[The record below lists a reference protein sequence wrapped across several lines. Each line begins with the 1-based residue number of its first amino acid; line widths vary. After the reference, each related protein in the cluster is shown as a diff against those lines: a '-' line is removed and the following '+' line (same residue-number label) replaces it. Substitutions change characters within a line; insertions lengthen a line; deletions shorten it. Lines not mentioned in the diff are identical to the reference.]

1 MTRDNEH
8 PGGHPP
14 SRRLARA
21 VGQTLGAIIVSS
33 LLAGAVGC
41 SRSRAT
47 QEQPQRREMA
57 FAVEVRRL
65 EPRRVDYRVSAVGSV
80 EAFENVQ
87 ITARVSG
94 AVEGVHFKEGDKLKK
109 GAPLAEI
116 EPQRYALAA
125 ASARASVQRA
135 EAGAS
140 EAQRELER
148 AEKLRAEGVAS
159 SVEVS
164 TWQTKLATA
173 QAEVAQSK
181 AALGVAEL
189 NLRDARVRAP
199 INGTIQTRNVQT
211 GQYVQTGAVL
221 ATLIRRDPMLLKF
234 RVTEAEAAKLS
245 VGMSARFK
253 VKDDPAEYTAK
264 ITYVAGAADSN
275 SRMVSAIGE
284 IENPVDSLRPGTFA
298 EVHVPIGSTEVALV
312 APETAIRPSER
323 GFLAYVVEGDVAR
336 PRVLQLGL
344 RTPDGL
350 VEVKSGLKAGELLVV
365 RGAEALKD
373 GAKVRVSDAK
383 PGAPPPGPGA
393 RAASSGP

>member
-1 MTRDNEH
+1 MTRDHAH
-8 PGGHPP
+8 PGEHFFGV
-14 SRRLARA
+14 RA
-21 VGQTLGAIIVSS
+21 LVVLGLLGSS
-33 LLAGAVGC
+33 LTAALGC

-65 EPRRVDYRVSAVGSV
+65 EPRLVDYKVSAVGSV
-80 EAFENVQ
+80 DAFENVQ

-116 EPQRYALAA
+116 EPQRYSLAA
-125 ASARASVQRA
+125 ASARAAVQR
-135 EAGAS
+135 S
-140 EAQRELER
+140 EAAVSEAERELER

-159 SVEVS
+159 SVEVAN
-164 TWQTKLATA
+164 WQTKLATA

-221 ATLIRRDPMLLKF
+221 ATLIRRDPMLVRF
-234 RVTEAEAAKLS
+234 RVTEPEAAKLS
-245 VGMSARFK
+245 VGTTARFRVKDNPDEYSAR
-253 VKDDPAEYTAK
+253 
-264 ITYVAGAADSN
+264 ITYVAGSADSN
-275 SRMVSAIGE
+275 SRMVSVIGE
-284 IENPVDSLRPGTFA
+284 IENPVDALRPGTFA
-298 EVHVPIGSTEVALV
+298 EISVPIGSTERALV

-323 GFLAYVVEGDVAR
+323 GFLAFVVEGDVAR

-350 VEVKSGLKAGELLVV
+350 VEVKSGLKPGEQLVI

-373 GAKVRVSDAK
+373 GVKVRVSEAR
-383 PGAPPPGPGA
+383 PGAAPPASGA
-393 RAASSGP
+393 LPRSSNP